1 MNVTIRVIFC
11 VISNIITSSSGY
23 GARIC
28 LLERD
33 TEVVRHIKKDQS
45 ESEMVSSMDGVKVRK
60 VGRSSNSSDS
70 RPLYHASWF
79 RPVNRICEF
88 DVDASKHNNI
98 RLALWGT
105 PVKLKLRY
113 GLQCVTWRALSSHHI
128 PHRWSMI
135 DDRDLW
141 RSCRPWLTCTIFP
154 LIWLR

>member
-70 RPLYHASWF
+70 RPLYHAS
-79 RPVNRICEF
+79 
-88 DVDASKHNNI
+88 
-98 RLALWGT
+98 
-105 PVKLKLRY
+105 
-113 GLQCVTWRALSSHHI
+113 
-128 PHRWSMI
+128 
-135 DDRDLW
+135 
-141 RSCRPWLTCTIFP
+141 
-154 LIWLR
+154 